1 MYLFYIRHLCR
12 EEEGIKAAGFELDA
26 EVIIMDRY
34 ANTVARQQSPRMFS
48 EFTSEMIII
57 LYKLL

>member
-34 ANTVARQQSPRMFS
+34 ALRQHRGTATITQNVLGIHVRNDNNT
-48 EFTSEMIII
+48 I
-57 LYKLL
+57 